1 MDRKFDMTV
10 ITPLQVRLDQHR
22 VYAALHNRQDLAV
35 FMQHHIYSVWDF
47 MSLIKYL
54 QARLAPAV
62 MPWVPGNTSSA
73 VKHFINSLVLEEES
87 DCLSA
92 DGETPVYA
100 SHFELYCRA
109 MEEVGAD
116 PATPRQFV
124 EVVAEQGI
132 DTALQ
137 SGLAP
142 AASRQFMTTTFD
154 FIRQDKPHVVAAG
167 LALGRE
173 HVIPQMFRA
182 FLARMG
188 IDEQQAPVFH
198 FYLNRHIHLDE
209 DFHGPL
215 SLQLVHEL
223 CAGDTAM
230 FEEAEQAA
238 IQALEARL
246 AFWDGVLAAVE
257 SGKQG
262 Q

>member
-1 MDRKFDMTV
+1 
-10 ITPLQVRLDQHR
+10 
-22 VYAALHNRQDLAV
+22 
-35 FMQHHIYSVWDF
+35 

-54 QARLAPAV
+54 QARLAPPV
-62 MPWVPGNTSSA
+62 MPWVPGNTSAA

-92 DGETPVYA
+92 TGETPVYA

-109 MEEVGAD
+109 MQEVGAD
-116 PATPRQFV
+116 PAVPRQFV
-124 EVVAEQGI
+124 ELVAEQGI
-132 DTALQ
+132 EPALQ
-137 SGLAP
+137 SELAP
-142 AASRQFMTTTFD
+142 VASRRFMATTFD
-154 FIRQDKPHVVAAG
+154 FIRQDKAHVVAAA

-182 FLARMG
+182 FLGRMG

-223 CAGDTAM
+223 CAGDGAR

-246 AFWDGVLAAVE
+246 AFWDGVLDAIE

>member
-1 MDRKFDMTV
+1 MNKSFDMS
-10 ITPLQVRLDQHR
+10 IIAPLQAQLDQHR
-22 VYAALHNRQDLAV
+22 VYACLRSRRDLAI

-62 MPWVPGNTSSA
+62 MPWVPGNTSAA

-92 DGETPVYA
+92 ADETPLYG

-109 MEEVGAD
+109 MQEAGAD
-116 PATPRQFV
+116 PSRAWQFVDLVVARGIDQALRSELIPPAARQFTTQTF
-124 EVVAEQGI
+124 AFIATEQ
-132 DTALQ
+132 
-137 SGLAP
+137 
-142 AASRQFMTTTFD
+142 
-154 FIRQDKPHVVAAG
+154 PHIVAAA

-173 HVIPQMFRA
+173 HVIPGMFRA

-188 IDEQQAPVFH
+188 IDEAEAPAFH

-215 SLQLVHEL
+215 SLQLVQEL
-223 CAGDTAM
+223 CAGDSSKLD
-230 FEEAEQAA
+230 EAQQAA
-238 IQALEARL
+238 KTALQARID
-246 AFWDGVLAAVE
+246 FWDGVAAAID
-257 SGKQG
+257 S
-262 Q
+262 